1 MVSKIFLRLLLLL
14 LYFRYEVSQIIVH
27 KNKVG
32 NPSRVDIAL
41 VKVKG
46 SIDINLYTPICL
58 PSTNFEVRETNVTL
72 AGW

>member
-1 MVSKIFLRLLLLL
+1 MISN
-14 LYFRYEVSQIIVH
+14 FRYEVAQIIVH
-27 KNKVG
+27 KNRVG

-41 VKVKG
+41 IKVKG

-58 PSTNFEVRETNVTL
+58 PSTSFEVRETNVTL